1 MQTPPRFDFG
11 PATPPAETGTT
22 PTPPPGANP
31 PYFPP
36 PPYRE
41 ENISVEGAP
50 RGSSFSFARLLPTL
64 ITLGAFGGLAL
75 LGWFAYQEGRKPVA
89 EQEVPVIKAESD
101 NFKREPENPGGEE
114 IPHMDKEVY
123 NSFGD
128 SDKGAAADKA
138 KPGDQAHNPS
148 EQPVDRAFL
157 KQFAGTAEEDGAED
171 EARAGKESVA
181 FGQKPTVNT
190 GEPVPQEDPADIA
203 DARKQETAEP
213 VAPAIAPKPLTQD
226 SMVESPSV
234 APEKPIVPE
243 RVTPPGTAE
252 DFREMPSVPLT
263 TDVLKEPVKKEA
275 VVKEPTVKAPAKT
288 DSHTATKKTETAK
301 LKAELKTTSSKPV
314 KAGDLRVQLG
324 SFKTEAD
331 AKKEWK
337 RLQSKHKSVLSG
349 LSSKVEKVTLAD
361 KGTMYRLQAGPVKTR
376 DAGRTLCKKLTDAG
390 VGCFVA
396 K

>member
-41 ENISVEGAP
+41 ENINVETGAP
-50 RGSSFSFARLLPTL
+50 RSFSFARLLPTL

-75 LGWFAYQEGRKPVA
+75 LGWFAYQEGRKPTSEA
-89 EQEVPVIKAESD
+89 EVPVIKAESD
-101 NFKREPENPGGEE
+101 SFKREPENPGGEE

-128 SDKGAAADKA
+128 SDKMAAADKG
-138 KPGDQAHNPS
+138 KPGADANNPA

-157 KQFAGTAEEDGAED
+157 KQFAGTGGEEDGALD
-171 EARAGKESVA
+171 ENRAGKESVA
-181 FGQKPTVNT
+181 FGEKPTVNT
-190 GEPVPQEDPADIA
+190 GEPSVPAVPGDTV
-203 DARKQETAEP
+203 KTETI
-213 VAPAIAPKPLTQD
+213 APAAPVKPLIND
-226 SMVESPSV
+226 SGFAAAPNTGGVDT
-234 APEKPIVPE
+234 APEKPLMPE
-243 RVTPPGTAE
+243 RATPPGTAE

-263 TDVLKEPVKKEA
+263 TEVYQEPVKKKE
-275 VVKEPTVKAPAKT
+275 VVLQDEPKKASP
-288 DSHTATKKTETAK
+288 KKTETAK
-301 LKAELKTTSSKPV
+301 LKAEVKTTSAKPL
-314 KAGDLRVQLG
+314 KASDLRVQLG

-337 RLQSKHKSVLSG
+337 RLSGKHKSLLTG
-349 LSSKVEKVTLAD
+349 LSSKVEKVSIAD
-361 KGTMYRLQAGPVKTR
+361 KGTMYRLQAGPVKSR
-376 DAGRTLCKKLTDAG
+376 DSGRSLCKKLSDAG